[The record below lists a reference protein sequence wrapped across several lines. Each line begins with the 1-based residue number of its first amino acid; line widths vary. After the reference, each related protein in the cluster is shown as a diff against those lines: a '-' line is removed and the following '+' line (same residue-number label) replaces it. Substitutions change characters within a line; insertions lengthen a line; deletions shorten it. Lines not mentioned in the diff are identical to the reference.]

1 MPLTSMEQLREF
13 VNDLGSSM
21 SQPVDP
27 FECRRII
34 LCGMGG
40 SGISSD
46 LVFDCCRQ
54 SEIPIHV
61 VKSPVLPKW
70 VGKDDMV
77 LIASYSGNTNEVLE
91 NYDRCRAIGCKMAV
105 MTSGGKLEE
114 RADRD
119 AVMKLTLPKGYAPRH
134 AIGYSVGYTLSFVK
148 AGGGYDARPNIAKVL
163 PSLESFR
170 ESLELPGSHSARLA
184 EVYINHTPVVF
195 TDNRFRSV
203 VTRWKTQFN
212 ENSKYVAF
220 CDCVPPFTK
229 EEFAVWE
236 KVSGTPFAPT
246 FIIGSD
252 SSDPNVAE
260 VRAAAD
266 RLEDAGVDVI
276 RVMPGGFTYEDDLF
290 RTLMIGDYAS
300 IYMADIRG
308 IDSARVRPIELL
320 KERIKTSGRFDRWFF
335 YLHWHRSDDP
345 HEDVRHQR
353 HTRSG
358 Q

>member
-1 MPLTSMEQLREF
+1 MAMTSMEQLRGF
-13 VNDLGSSM
+13 VSDLDSSM
-21 SQPVDP
+21 RQTVDP
-27 FECRRII
+27 FDCRRIV

-46 LVFDCCRQ
+46 IVYDCCKL
-54 SEIPIHV
+54 SEVPIHV
-61 VKSPVLPKW
+61 VKSPILPKW
-70 VGKDDMV
+70 VGRDDMV

-119 AVMKLTLPKGYAPRH
+119 AVMKLMLPKGYAPRH
-134 AIGYSVGYTLSFVK
+134 AIGYSVGYTLSFIV
-148 AGGGYDARPNIAKVL
+148 AAGGYDARPNIAKVL
-163 PSLESFR
+163 PSLEAFR
-170 ESLELPGSHSARLA
+170 ESLELPGSHAMRLA
-184 EVYINHTPVVF
+184 EAYIGRTPVVF
-195 TDNRFRSV
+195 TDSRFKSA

-220 CDCVPPFTK
+220 CDCVPSYTAAD
-229 EEFAVWE
+229 FAAWE
-236 KVSGTPFAPT
+236 RAVGQPVAPT

-252 SSDPNVAE
+252 SCDPNVVE
-260 VRAAAD
+260 LSAAAD

-290 RTLMIGDYAS
+290 RTLMIGDHAS

-320 KERIKTSGRFDRWFF
+320 KERIKASGRFDRCYF
-335 YLHWHRSDDP
+335 YTHPHQSADS

-353 HTRSG
+353 HPRSS
-358 Q
+358 